1 MSGIK
6 NNSSSRQ
13 ARPSI
18 VRRTI
23 IGSLVVMLAPF
34 LTVLESDADA
44 SVVHRSPII
53 YHSAPAEQLF
63 GNAQLQLL
71 PPLPSDSEK
80 ILDVIEMELREAT
93 NDIWS
98 N

>member
-1 MSGIK
+1 
-6 NNSSSRQ
+6 
-13 ARPSI
+13 
-18 VRRTI
+18 
-23 IGSLVVMLAPF
+23 VVMLAPF